1 MSHIL
6 HINDNNL
13 LVQQISEGRMV
24 LLLRSQGYAWLKED
38 QVIFDLEDDNHPAK
52 HCRIAP
58 QEINNR
64 YWQQCAQTAIAGN
77 GAGMRHAA
85 DLIWKHLGALKSKL
99 DINSLAMV
107 VPANYRDSHLQLLLG
122 VAKANDLVSPGLVSK
137 PVLAAQ
143 QERFP
148 IGTATHIDLQLHQT
162 VVSTL
167 TVSATEVTLSDVVI
181 KTDLGIHALQ
191 ESLLRNL
198 QVAFIRSERFD
209 PLHDATTE
217 QQLFDQLPAI
227 IASLAN
233 GDKVSVGVEHQGK
246 LYSTSVDRNE
256 VEDAFIEFN
265 ALLKENVGNVII
277 DTNAAFDL
285 SGLQGLANQALVWA
299 TGAPS
304 LNLESFGSDGA
315 DGTEEALLYQTSL
328 PSLRK
333 STVDTVRP
341 LPAKKSHT
349 ERVKKTEPLND
360 GATSVTHLMQKGVAI
375 AINQVCVNVDNAIL
389 SINSH
394 ESVSDLDDMLKNGQ
408 LEIVNDAARSSVAE
422 LRAND
427 RLVSPLADGVLTAL
441 RVD

>member
-13 LVQQISEGRMV
+13 LVQQVSEDKVV
-24 LLLRSQGYAWLKED
+24 LQQRSQGYAWLKGD
-38 QVIFDLEDDNHPAK
+38 QVIFDLDDTQHPVR

-85 DLIWKHLGALKSKL
+85 DLIWKHLGQLQTKLEIDTLAL
-99 DINSLAMV
+99 V
-107 VPANYRDSHLQLLLG
+107 VPGNYKDSHLQLLLG
-122 VAKANDLVSPGLVSK
+122 VAKAVGLNSAGLVSK

-148 IGTATHIDLQLHQT
+148 VGKATHVDLQLHQT
-162 VVSTL
+162 VVSTI
-167 TVSATEVTLSDVVI
+167 TVSPTHVELSEVEV

-198 QVAFIRSERFD
+198 QASFISSDRFD

-217 QQLFDQLPAI
+217 QQLFDQLPSI
-227 IASLAN
+227 IATLAN
-233 GDKVSVGVEHQGK
+233 GDKVNVGVEHQGK
-246 LYSTSVDRNE
+246 LYSTSIDRDE
-256 VEDAFIEFN
+256 VEEAFSDFT
-265 ALLKENVGNVII
+265 ALLKSKVGNVIV

-285 SGLQGLANQALVWA
+285 SGLQGLANRALVWA

-304 LNLESFGSDGA
+304 LNLTRLDSA
-315 DGTEEALLYQTSL
+315 DGSASVYQVKL

-333 STVDTVRP
+333 RTSGDRNGGSDATEA
-341 LPAKKSHT
+341 LKSMPSPT
-349 ERVKKTEPLND
+349 PSVSSNNSLA
-360 GATSVTHLMQKGVAI
+360 ATHIMQKGLAVP
-375 AINQVCVNVDNAIL
+375 IL
-389 SINSH
+389 EASVTLDDAVLALATDG
-394 ESVSDLDDMLKNGQ
+394 EVSDLDKMLKNGQ
-408 LEIVNDAARSSVAE
+408 LEIVNDPTRSSLSE

-427 RLVSPLADGVLTAL
+427 RLISPMADGVITAL
-441 RVD
+441 RVV